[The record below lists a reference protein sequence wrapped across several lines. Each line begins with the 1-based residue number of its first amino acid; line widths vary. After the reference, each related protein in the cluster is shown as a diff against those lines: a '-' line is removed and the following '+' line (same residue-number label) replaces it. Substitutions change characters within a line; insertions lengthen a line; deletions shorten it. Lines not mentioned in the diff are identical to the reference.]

1 VQVPLE
7 MRIDRVSDA
16 ILKLDPEGH
25 AAVEWAEKK
34 GKTK

>member
-1 VQVPLE
+1 MPLE
-7 MRIDRVSDA
+7 LQTDRVTNA

-34 GKTK
+34 TKSK